1 MGCRGKCVVII
12 VLVVWGI
19 MAVAVDKTPNAPV
32 DMVNRGVLA
41 VL

>member
-1 MGCRGKCVVII
+1 MRGNHCFGGVGV
-12 VLVVWGI
+12 